1 MGNLSKRQRLVSIG
15 LLLLTFVLVL
25 SLSLSAI
32 AQECKGPNLNL
43 TVFDMK
49 GEVINL
55 NCAYYGYDTW
65 DSITCLTDGGIYV
78 DIKLHR
84 IRKISI
90 VRDQEGRVILPPGAP
105 VSYILAVVELKDGD
119 SRKIFIRE
127 NTIVGYNSWGKHTLA
142 LRNIQTVQFE

>member
-1 MGNLSKRQRLVSIG
+1 
-15 LLLLTFVLVL
+15 
-25 SLSLSAI
+25 
-32 AQECKGPNLNL
+32 
-43 TVFDMK
+43 
-49 GEVINL
+49 
-55 NCAYYGYDTW
+55 
-65 DSITCLTDGGIYV
+65 V